1 MHQNEFS
8 LSALISA
15 SHLAKSE
22 SNGGVWK
29 LGVPLKSLFPFYT
42 HTHEHIII
50 HTYMYTHTHIYIY
63 ILLLLLLLLP
73 GKITW
78 TKKTKKIFFLS
89 MLIEG

>member
-22 SNGGVWK
+22 SNGDVWK

-50 HTYMYTHTHIYIY
+50 HTYMYTHIYIFIIFIIY
-63 ILLLLLLLLP
+63 ICVCVCVGMYVCLY
-73 GKITW
+73 I
-78 TKKTKKIFFLS
+78 I
-89 MLIEG
+89 

>member
-50 HTYMYTHTHIYIY
+50 HTYMYTHTYIYIYIY
-63 ILLLLLLLLP
+63 ILY
-73 GKITW
+73 IYVCVRARVR
-78 TKKTKKIFFLS
+78 
-89 MLIEG
+89 MYVCM